1 MVIEHRGY
9 RMERLKVSEQLRA
22 ILSEE
27 LFVALTERHFSERIG
42 VSQASISRFV
52 RGERDLSLSTVDRIC
67 AALGYELV
75 PIIRPLRRKR
85 PTDFPEAQD
94 DGEPF

>member
-1 MVIEHRGY
+1 MD
-9 RMERLKVSEQLRA
+9 RLKVSEQLRA
-22 ILSEE
+22 ILEEE
-27 LFVALTERHFSERIG
+27 LSVALTEREFSERIE

-67 AALGYELV
+67 AALGYELA
-75 PIIRPLRRKR
+75 PIIRPLRQKR
-85 PTDFPEAQD
+85 RATHPQPED